1 MMTGIVI
8 MASASEKSVP
18 TDRAVTLNLI
28 LGPLGRHVNLI
39 GYKPTR

>member
-18 TDRAVTLNLI
+18 TDHAVTLNLI

-39 GYKPTR
+39 GYKPTL